1 MLRRDTN
8 GAIEVAVEFAD
19 ERFRLIDAVK
29 VADLHAPLGVSRTS
43 MVCVSSN
50 HFHVEASE
58 FRCVLEVLS
67 VLPQQFFGATC
78 VLASDIPRVEEGNVH
93 FIGR

>member
-1 MLRRDTN
+1 MLRRNTN

-19 ERFRLIDAVK
+19 ERERCLHAVK
-29 VADLHAPLGVSRTS
+29 VGDLPALLVVTCTR
-43 MVCVSSN
+43 MVCVSST
-50 HFHVEASE
+50 HFHVDVSE
-58 FRCVLEVLS
+58 LRCVFEVLS
-67 VLPQQFFGATC
+67 VLPLQFFGATC